1 MKNHKLVRKRW
12 ILTNK
17 LKTDDPC
24 NIKLWLMYFT
34 TIIFPYMQK
43 KLTMKAQCHFKLSF
57 YEDFYFIV

>member
-1 MKNHKLVRKRW
+1 M
-12 ILTNK
+12 NK

-43 KLTMKAQCHFKLSF
+43 NDNKGSMSF
-57 YEDFYFIV
+57 